1 MRKIDKLVFQAVIP
15 PLLISLVV
23 LTFVFFTDKLGSFSE
38 LLITQNASPETIL
51 LIAAA
56 IAPSIMIFSL
66 PLSFLIGILIGLS
79 GLSGESQ
86 ITALRACGVPL
97 RRILRPILAI
107 AGFVGVLTMIMSVYV
122 LPRTNDILASLKDLI
137 NLRQATSQI
146 MPRVFNEQFANV
158 VFYLDDISLDRQHW
172 ERVFLADNSDPK
184 APRIV
189 MAREGS
195 WVTDRKGTRLQ
206 LHLEQ
211 GTIYEVN
218 QQDPSKDNISH
229 FEATDIPID
238 LNQGKGGS
246 DIAGGESKKK
256 PAEQPTMNLWHGSPG
271 TDPEERRMELIEFH
285 KRLALPCS
293 VLGFAFLGLALGVSA
308 RRGSRT
314 SGSVLGLIFVIV
326 FYVLFGNGL
335 RLATVGKLPPWLGA
349 WGADIILIA
358 LGTAMVA
365 SAEQDS
371 WLTRWLTT
379 WHWKS
384 RMESFVHRFHLGTLR
399 TALQKLDDLAIASTS
414 SIARVG
420 YPKVLD
426 SYISR
431 GFLVYFFWATTVCFS
446 LFVVLTLFD
455 LLDEIIRNRISAI
468 LVAKYLVFLTPHIM
482 LLVVPMSVLLA
493 VLIQFGILEK
503 GSEVTA
509 MKAGGWSLYR
519 IALPAFLLASLLS
532 AGMYFMQ
539 DYILP
544 YANIRQDEM
553 RNLIKGRPARTFS
566 RPRKWIFGERDRIFN
581 YDWFVSNQDLFYGLN
596 VYEVDLTTLVIRR
609 RIYALQATVDRT
621 GTWILDNGWIRD
633 FTPGREGFERITKK
647 TLAYP
652 EPASYFKKEIF
663 EPGEA
668 SKLTYVAL
676 KEYINYLRQSGYNA
690 TELQVALYKKIS
702 FPLGCFLM
710 ALLGLPFSFSMGKRG
725 AFFGITS
732 AVAIAMSY
740 WGVSSVFEQMG
751 AYGMLS
757 PILSAWAPNILFGST
772 GLALL
777 FTIRT

>member
-23 LTFVFFTDKLGSFSE
+23 LTFVFFTDKLGNFSE
-38 LLITQNASPETIL
+38 LLITRNASPGTII

-56 IAPSIMIFSL
+56 IAPSIMIFSV

-97 RRILRPILAI
+97 RRILKPIFMI
-107 AGFVGVLTMIMSVYV
+107 AAFVGVLTMIMSVLI

-146 MPRVFNEQFANV
+146 MPRVFNEQFSNV
-158 VFYLDDISLDRQHW
+158 VFYLDDISLDRQQW
-172 ERVFLADNSDPK
+172 DRVFLADNTDPH

-189 MAREGS
+189 MARKGS
-195 WVTDRKGTRLQ
+195 WVTDQRGTRLQ

-218 QQDPSKDNISH
+218 PQEPRKDNISH
-229 FEATDIPID
+229 FAATDIPID
-238 LNQGKGGS
+238 LNQGRGS
-246 DIAGGESKKK
+246 DIAGGEGRKK
-256 PAEQPTMNLWHGSPG
+256 PTEQATLDLWRGTPG
-271 TDPEERRMELIEFH
+271 TKPEERRMELIEFH

-293 VLGFAFLGLALGVSA
+293 VLGFALLGLALGVSA
-308 RRGSRT
+308 RKGSRT

-326 FYVLFGNGL
+326 FYILFGNGL
-335 RLATVGKLPPWLGA
+335 RLATVGKLPAWLGA
-349 WGADIILIA
+349 WGADILLIA
-358 LGTAMVA
+358 LGIALTVN
-365 SAEQDS
+365 AEQDS
-371 WLTRWLTT
+371 RLTRWLNA
-379 WHWKS
+379 WQWKS
-384 RMESFVHRFHLGTLR
+384 RMESFVRRFHLGALR
-399 TALQKLDDLAIASTS
+399 AAFRKLDDLAIASTS
-414 SIARVG
+414 GIARLG

-426 SYISR
+426 TYISR
-431 GFLVYFFWATTVCFS
+431 GFLVYFFWATTVCYA
-446 LFVVLTLFD
+446 LFVILTLFD
-455 LLDEIIRNRISAI
+455 LLDEIIRNRIAAA
-468 LVAKYLVFLTPHIM
+468 LVIKYLVFLTPHIM

-519 IALPAFLLASLLS
+519 IALPAFLIASLLS

-596 VYEVDLTTLVIRR
+596 VYEVDLNALVIKR
-609 RIYALQATVDRT
+609 RIYALQATVDND
-621 GTWILDNGWIRD
+621 GEWILENGWIRD
-633 FTPGREGFERITKK
+633 FSPGRENFARIVKSSF
-647 TLAYP
+647 AFP
-652 EPASYFKKEIF
+652 EKAGYFKKEIF

-676 KEYINYLRQSGYNA
+676 KEYINYLKQSGYNA
-690 TELQVALYKKIS
+690 TELQVALHKKIS

-777 FTIRT
+777 LMIRT

>member
-1 MRKIDKLVFQAVIP
+1 
-15 PLLISLVV
+15 
-23 LTFVFFTDKLGSFSE
+23 
-38 LLITQNASPETIL
+38 
-51 LIAAA
+51 
-56 IAPSIMIFSL
+56 
-66 PLSFLIGILIGLS
+66 
-79 GLSGESQ
+79 
-86 ITALRACGVPL
+86 
-97 RRILRPILAI
+97 
-107 AGFVGVLTMIMSVYV
+107 
-122 LPRTNDILASLKDLI
+122 
-137 NLRQATSQI
+137 
-146 MPRVFNEQFANV
+146 
-158 VFYLDDISLDRQHW
+158 
-172 ERVFLADNSDPK
+172 
-184 APRIV
+184 
-189 MAREGS
+189 
-195 WVTDRKGTRLQ
+195 
-206 LHLEQ
+206 
-211 GTIYEVN
+211 
-218 QQDPSKDNISH
+218 
-229 FEATDIPID
+229 
-238 LNQGKGGS
+238 
-246 DIAGGESKKK
+246 
-256 PAEQPTMNLWHGSPG
+256 
-271 TDPEERRMELIEFH
+271 
-285 KRLALPCS
+285 
-293 VLGFAFLGLALGVSA
+293 
-308 RRGSRT
+308 
-314 SGSVLGLIFVIV
+314 
-326 FYVLFGNGL
+326 
-335 RLATVGKLPPWLGA
+335 
-349 WGADIILIA
+349 
-358 LGTAMVA
+358 
-365 SAEQDS
+365 
-371 WLTRWLTT
+371 
-379 WHWKS
+379 
-384 RMESFVHRFHLGTLR
+384 
-399 TALQKLDDLAIASTS
+399 
-414 SIARVG
+414 
-420 YPKVLD
+420 VLD